1 MQPEYSR
8 GSVLIDGIKV
18 VELIHNADSYAIYR
32 VNGQRY
38 AVYVSN
44 ELVKLWL
51 EEKVISDSFYQKKF
65 EKFEA
70 GYLYISEQ
78 GYKLFSPMYGPYPDN
93 WDETYDFCDAFKN
106 FTQIVKKSKYSN
118 LLYIE
123 KHNLLLPLYSLEEKQ
138 EDIEVIIGKW
148 LSAGLPIKAN
158 QIKQLKLA
166 CYWLD
171 KAMLEE
177 LLQVA
182 GIKAHV
188 DSAMKES
195 IASIGEKATVN
206 LPSKRFTLPGREKI
220 EKYFNEQIIDFLQ
233 NMEEY
238 QRMGIENMPAT
249 IFYGEPG
256 SGKTYAV
263 QKLAEYLDLPLFEI
277 SSNSTAS
284 PFIHETSKKIAEV
297 FKNAIE
303 AAPSILIIDEMESYL
318 SSRTG
323 SNHEYHIE
331 EVDEFLRNIP
341 EAINAHVIIF
351 AMTNHVEMIDPAVL
365 RKGRFDQI
373 IEVEMPSIE
382 EILAV
387 LKHSMCNLP
396 VQERV
401 NLNKVARKLLGRPLS
416 DVTFIIRE
424 AGRLA
429 VRAKSRL
436 IMEEHIMQCVE
447 NLLVN
452 DFKKEISRKI
462 GFELE

>member
-8 GSVLIDGIKV
+8 GSVLIEGIKV

-32 VNGQRY
+32 VDGKRY

-44 ELVKLWL
+44 ELVSKWL
-51 EEKVISDSFYQKKF
+51 EEKLISDNFYQKKLK
-65 EKFEA
+65 KFEA

-78 GYKLFSPMYGPYPDN
+78 GYKLFSPMYGPYHEN
-93 WDETYDFCDAFKN
+93 WDEIYDFCDAFKR
-106 FTQIVKKSKYSN
+106 FFHIKKNSVYPN

-138 EDIEVIIGKW
+138 ESIEVIVGKW
-148 LSAGLPIKAN
+148 LSDGLPIKAN
-158 QIKQLKLA
+158 QIEQLKLA

-171 KAMLEE
+171 KAALEE

-182 GIKAHV
+182 GIKRYV
-188 DSAMKES
+188 DGMMQEVTVSARETTTVDLPKEQF
-195 IASIGEKATVN
+195 I
-206 LPSKRFTLPGREKI
+206 LPGREKI
-220 EKYFNEQIIDFLQ
+220 EKYFNEQIIDFLR

-238 QRMGIENMPAT
+238 QRMGIVNMPAT

-284 PFIHETSKKIAEV
+284 PFIHETSKKIAEI
-297 FKNAIE
+297 FKKAIE

-318 SSRTG
+318 SSRTR

-351 AMTNHVEMIDPAVL
+351 AMTNHIEMIDPAIL

-387 LKHSMCNLP
+387 LNYYMCNLP
-396 VQERV
+396 VQEGV

-416 DVTFIIRE
+416 DVAFIIRE

-429 VRAKSRL
+429 VRTKRRL
-436 IMEEHIMQCVE
+436 ITEEHIMQCVE

-452 DFKKEISRKI
+452 DFKKETSRKI